1 VTVSTTAQTY
11 AQSLATQ
18 DFEIRANQLSAVTVN
33 PSTIRSGGISIA
45 TITLEGPAPPS
56 GKKVYFS
63 SSNAQLIPVP
73 EALTI
78 PGGAT
83 SNNLQL
89 KADPK
94 MLGGQVT
101 IQASLNKPLNM
112 AVAKN
117 PGLKVFGRGTLK
129 PENFPVTNSLENAEE
144 DRHSQ
149 ENRES
154 TASVSSDGTP
164 IVEISGSDAPVM
176 PEDITQEQEITER
189 GISSFGPIRSSQLP
203 ASALATKPKQGTLR
217 SFPDVV
223 KTPSPPPGIPVPY
236 PSNAGSTL
244 QPESKFDETVKR
256 HSSLIT
262 LPSES
267 KEAVIT
273 VQSTMFESKPL
284 VMPNV
289 PSLRK

>member
-11 AQSLATQ
+11 AQSVATQ

-33 PSTIRSGGISIA
+33 PSTIRSGGISMA
-45 TITLEGPAPPS
+45 TITLEGPAPPG

-83 SNNLQL
+83 STNLQL

-117 PGLKVFGRGTLK
+117 PELKVFGRGTPE
-129 PENFPVTNSLENAEE
+129 PENFPVTKSLENAEE
-144 DRHSQ
+144 VRHSL

-154 TASVSSDGTP
+154 TDSVSSDGTP
-164 IVEISGSDAPVM
+164 TVEISGSDASAM
-176 PEDITQEQEITER
+176 PEDIAQEQEITER
-189 GISSFGPIRSSQLP
+189 GISSFGAVRRSQLP
-203 ASALATKPKQGTLR
+203 SGVLATTPKQGALK

-223 KTPSPPPGIPVPY
+223 KTPAPPPGVPVPY
-236 PSNAGSTL
+236 PNNAGSTL
-244 QPESKFDETVKR
+244 QPESKLDETVKR

-262 LPSES
+262 LPNES
-267 KEAVIT
+267 KQAVIT
-273 VQSTMFESKPL
+273 VQSSMFESKPL
-284 VMPNV
+284 IVPNM